1 MTRHLSANVSTMCI
15 RWIERMVDADMHR
28 STKTRSTLHLK
39 ILSALNVKK
48 TCKGA
53 GKTSSSKTLHF
64 VAGRS
69 EMNGEE
75 A

>member
-1 MTRHLSANVSTMCI
+1 
-15 RWIERMVDADMHR
+15 MVDADMHR

-64 VAGRS
+64 VAGRF